1 MTLANE
7 GTAVRHLRL
16 AANASGTSMDN
27 NAIQV
32 TSGTNHVG
40 FGNRWEI
47 ENVQACSPRCTVQQS
62 TLLRSGHEGDYDPGS
77 DKGKASYDPGSDGR
91 FTATVHL
98 DGKSASG
105 SFVLDSGYGDESNC
119 AACNGVRRRLR
130 YYFWLV

>member
-16 AANASGTSMDN
+16 AANASGTSMNN

-62 TLLRSGHEGDYDPGS
+62 TLLSSGHEGDYDSGS
-77 DKGKASYDPGSDGR
+77 DAT

-98 DGKSASG
+98 DGKSESG
-105 SFVLDSGYGDESNC
+105 SVLSLIWVVVTIATRC
-119 AACNGVRRRLR
+119 VQR
-130 YYFWLV
+130 Y